1 METVMGLVELA
12 LMEVMT
18 KSVVILQNISTW
30 KSKIDSSSLLG

>member
-18 KSVVILQNISTW
+18 KVVILQNISTW